1 MGHKP
6 KGRKRPCRICRKWFS
21 PDNRLG
27 DRQKTCGDKECQ
39 RKWHAKKCAEWNK
52 KNRSYFQAIY
62 LNSKLQVTQP
72 LSLPADRDPPFSNPD
87 NICSVNP
94 PSSRFAPKLPRD
106 VIQEVIG
113 VQHLVI
119 IEYVAQL
126 LLNTFKEVMRA
137 QPIEIKGKINQI
149 PCEGCLRSD
158 RPDRVP

>member
-1 MGHKP
+1 MRHRP
-6 KGRKRPCRICRKWFS
+6 KRTKRPCRICRKWFS

-52 KNRSYFQAIY
+52 KNRFYFQAIY
-62 LNSKLQVTQP
+62 LNRKLQVTQD
-72 LSLPADRDPPFSNPD
+72 LSIPADRDAALPNTDKIYS
-87 NICSVNP
+87 ITP

-113 VQHLVI
+113 MQHLVI

-126 LLNTFKEVMRA
+126 LLNSFKEVMRA
-137 QPIEIKGKINQI
+137 QPIEIKGKMNQI
-149 PCEGCLRSD
+149 PCKWCLRSD